1 MRHVTLQIDGGI
13 LEWAGQAAALAG
25 TLLLVLFL
33 VALGGIAYK
42 HLRGGIEWPDDRPGD
57 EADGWN
63 SGAANERGPADDE
76 RGPADDERGPAD
88 DEGDGATLKRG
99 DEDDEWKY
107 Y

>member
-1 MRHVTLQIDGGI
+1 MRRVTLQIDGGI

-42 HLRGGIEWPDDRPGD
+42 HLRGDGIEWPDDRTGEGGSGVDRRGP
-57 EADGWN
+57 EADGERD
-63 SGAANERGPADDE
+63 SGDE
-76 RGPADDERGPAD
+76 E
-88 DEGDGATLKRG
+88 DGTTLRRG

>member
-1 MRHVTLQIDGGI
+1 MRRVTLQIDGGI

-42 HLRGGIEWPDDRPGD
+42 HLRGGIEWPDDRTGD
-57 EADGWN
+57 EAGEWGAD
-63 SGAANERGPADDE
+63 SGGDRGPVADGEPEDDE
-76 RGPADDERGPAD
+76 DDET
-88 DEGDGATLKRG
+88 TLKRG
-99 DEDDEWKY
+99 SEDDEWKY